1 MDDPDDLRNEIS
13 NGRLRMDDDESAITV
28 NAANS
33 DIQSI
38 KKQIKKL
45 DRYLRENNNSRL
57 SEWFVNTYQ
66 SPMSVKNR
74 EFWLYFMDVQP

>member
-1 MDDPDDLRNEIS
+1 
-13 NGRLRMDDDESAITV
+13 MDDDESLIEV

-45 DRYLRENNNSRL
+45 DRYLCENKNSRL
-57 SEWFVNTYQ
+57 SEWFENTYQ
-66 SPMSVKNR
+66 SPMSVQNK
-74 EFWLYFMDVQP
+74 EFWFYFMDVQP